1 MEPVSCFGTNYPQW
15 HDNTNLHPP
24 FPLLCLISVDKFF
37 WSLTY
42 RVNHSNN
49 HQESGKE
56 NKHVPRILLLC
67 FWPEEMKSHD
77 KVQVATSDNMR
88 TFRVPFFSGERRGG
102 ALLSLLWLSR
112 IFSPALSQG
121 SLPFLG
127 TWTSSELDLNVWNKG
142 LILGVKLTVDVK
154 TKKT

>member
-67 FWPEEMKSHD
+67 FWPEEMKSYD

-88 TFRVPFFSGERRGG
+88 TFRAPFFQGRGG
-102 ALLSLLWLSR
+102 EERCFLCSGCPEYSVQPCPKDPSLG
-112 IFSPALSQG
+112 F
-121 SLPFLG
+121 G